1 MIKIQLNPKMG
12 NGNTRELID
21 AMSDD
26 EKMKYLIQS
35 GKVNDQMIQLYRDQV
50 MNPVEIYEYTLG
62 KRVKQPNMNNKNAHK

>member
-1 MIKIQLNPKMG
+1 MG

-35 GKVNDQMIQLYRDQV
+35 GKVNDQMVQ
-50 MNPVEIYEYTLG
+50 
-62 KRVKQPNMNNKNAHK
+62 

>member
-1 MIKIQLNPKMG
+1 MG
-12 NGNTRELID
+12 NGNTRELMD

-50 MNPVEIYEYTLG
+50 MSPIEIYEYVIG
-62 KRVKQPNMNNKNAHK
+62 KRENQPNTNNKNKNIHKYNK